1 MELPLTRYLGK
12 LSMSSKG
19 DSGPQSVVRGSVLS
33 LGFGDPS
40 LARWSLGVSQRRSHG
55 LSLSL
60 GHNSSYRKSTDD
72 RGCSS
77 GTWKLSRGGIIH

>member
-1 MELPLTRYLGK
+1 MKLPLTRYLEK

-33 LGFGDPS
+33 LGFVDPS

-55 LSLSL
+55 RAVSL
-60 GHNSSYRKSTDD
+60 GHNSGYQRSMDG

-77 GTWKLSRGGIIH
+77 GTWKLSRGGVIR